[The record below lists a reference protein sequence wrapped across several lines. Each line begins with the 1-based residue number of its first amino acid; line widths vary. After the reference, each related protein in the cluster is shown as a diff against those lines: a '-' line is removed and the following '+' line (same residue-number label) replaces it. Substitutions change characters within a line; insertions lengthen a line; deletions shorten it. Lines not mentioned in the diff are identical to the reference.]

1 MTIAGKQDLEFSREW
16 QFAVPFMYLD
26 LRRKGKEYYMKVR
39 ESKVGIGLQDNKKDF
54 VLSWGGYALRSDFL
68 QVC

>member
-1 MTIAGKQDLEFSREW
+1 
-16 QFAVPFMYLD
+16 MYLD

-54 VLSWGGYALRSDFL
+54 VLSRGGYALRSDFL